1 MQTEQAIPYYEQWL
15 GPWAMQENAFLQTF
29 DLFKK
34 LDLHLH
40 LDQQRIQ
47 QAAPSRLQQMAGEIA
62 VIDLTGKLMK
72 QAASMGGGTSTVQA
86 RREIRAAANNEKVS
100 AILLRIDSPGGTAAG
115 TQELAQEIAAAGK
128 GKPVW
133 AYVEDMAASAAY
145 WAASQADKIIAN
157 ATAIV
162 GSIGTYGVVQDL
174 SGAAAMQGVKVHV
187 IRAGAHKGAGT
198 PGTEITAEQLA
209 DMQRIVNGLNEHF
222 LSGVRSGRGTKI
234 ANLEEIAD
242 GRAWL
247 AAEAKSMGLIDGI
260 GSFDQ
265 TLTKLQSIANRRT
278 GTMQTSLAESAV
290 DAALTVELTAPP
302 APVVA
307 TETPRPAS
315 YQEIVTACVGADPL
329 FICKQLADNA
339 TVAASQSAW
348 MAEQN
353 QRIAAAKQRP
363 GVEPIGTKQSKA
375 NPVGDVLNDWREAVA
390 AKMAAGLPKAK
401 ATAAVVKESPDLH
414 QAYISAVNSAR

>member
-1 MQTEQAIPYYEQWL
+1 MLPD
-15 GPWAMQENAFLQTF
+15 AFLQTF
-29 DLFKK
+29 DLFRK

-40 LDQQRIQ
+40 IDQQTAM
-47 QAAPSRLQQMAGEIA
+47 QARGKTQASMVGNVA

-86 RREIRAAANNEKVS
+86 RRDIRAAANDDNVS

-133 AYVEDMAASAAY
+133 AYVDDMAASAAY
-145 WAASQADKIIAN
+145 WAASQADRIIAN

-198 PGTEITAEQLA
+198 PGTEITAEQLQ
-209 DMQRIVNGLNEHF
+209 DMQRIVDGLNAHF
-222 LSGVRSGRGTKI
+222 LSGVQAGRGNKI

-247 AAEAKSMGLIDGI
+247 AADAKQMGLIDEI
-260 GSFDQ
+260 GSFDIA
-265 TLTKLQSIANRRT
+265 LSKLQTKASNRRSS
-278 GTMQTSLAESAV
+278 MQASLPGSAV
-290 DAALTVELTAPP
+290 DAALTVEIS
-302 APVVA
+302 PVVA
-307 TETPRPAS
+307 TTETPQPKAAS
-315 YQEIVTACVGADPL
+315 YAELKAACVGADAAFL
-329 FICKQLADNA
+329 CSQLEASA
-339 TVAASQSAW
+339 TLTQASAAW
-348 MAEQN
+348 MAAQN
-353 QRIAAAKQRP
+353 ERLEASRQKP
-363 GVEPIGTKQSKA
+363 GVDAVGTK
-375 NPVGDVLNDWREAVA
+375 PR
-390 AKMAAGLPKAK
+390 
-401 ATAAVVKESPDLH
+401 
-414 QAYISAVNSAR
+414 